1 MKYTENFGL
10 PLYEYK
16 DGADL
21 VEGYNKTAQFID
33 DYLSEASHVTH
44 GNGAPTAT
52 GQESEGDVYVDTGGD
67 RPSIYVFATDDDG
80 NPAWIEVIDSNR
92 PSKWFTGNGDPVSG
106 PDYLPNDMYLD
117 VDTANVWMYV
127 GEPSEDLTVDVNA
140 SPVRL
145 MKNGEII
152 GRNWFYRQGSTH
164 ISIEGA
170 VGRKDYEGNPSSGGA
185 TESVRLPMAAY
196 ITPFSVS
203 GSVDAPYDLYYRLSA
218 KGFDSGRHF
227 EHHNAED
234 KEYTSEAEVA
244 ITRPST
250 YSTCVFTID
259 PGDDVSW
266 SGEFDVTTYGLYQ
279 AYDYAKMLQ
288 NGVKWFDQ
296 SGHIEYTEPW
306 IFICTLGAAEGQC
319 RVPKGGTARQVLTKV
334 SDADYDLQWEDVRAQ
349 DVTYGDSDVS
359 EALDSLKDADGQAS
373 GRIDLIDER
382 VSNVES
388 RVTKTETDIAANTE
402 GIAQNKAAIA
412 ENRADIDGHSETLAQ
427 HAEDIQ
433 TNADGVAANAA
444 GITALTGRVDD
455 HETRIAEN
463 TKGVADNKADVAQ
476 NAVDIAQN
484 AAAISK
490 NTTDIANLSTKTD
503 SNSDRLIEHDGRISA
518 LEDRADA
525 DDTADAALEARVTTV
540 EANVRAN
547 ADDIDALDTRVTANE
562 GSIRT
567 LDGRL
572 DAVEDDVT
580 RIDGDVSRLTDRV
593 TKNEK
598 DIISLDG
605 RMTNAESG
613 IADLDSDVSALTD
626 RVSKNETDISALD
639 TRMDSAESSITALDG
654 RVTANETSIE
664 TLDGRM
670 DSAEATLTDLGN
682 DVESLD
688 GRVTKNETDIK
699 GNTES
704 LTYIDTRL
712 DAAET
717 TVTDLSGRVGT
728 IETEG
733 AKLQQDV
740 RELHNEI
747 ANVKTGDKQ
756 YCMRA
761 TLDDYT
767 INVAVYG
774 TNAENVTGITVTS
787 IIVTDGTDQIEL
799 QPIGSGEVYSGDV
812 RSYVEN
818 DSESVAIIARFVD
831 SAGVSRVLSQGV
843 ILPSDLTVDTATDD
857 EFRAY
862 FDI

>member
-1 MKYTENFGL
+1 M

-16 DGADL
+16 DDADL

-52 GQESEGDVYVDTGGD
+52 GQESEGDIYVDTGGD

-127 GEPSEDLTVDVNA
+127 GESSEDLTVDVNA

-359 EALDSLKDADGQAS
+359 AALDSLKDADGQAS

-402 GIAQNKAAIA
+402 GIARNKAAIA
-412 ENRADIDGHSETLAQ
+412 ANRADIDGHSETLAQ

-433 TNADGVAANAA
+433 TNADGVAANAE

-463 TKGVADNKADVAQ
+463 AKGVADNKADVAQ

-503 SNSDRLIEHDGRISA
+503 ANSDKLIEHDGRISA

-593 TKNEK
+593 TQTEK
-598 DIISLDG
+598 DVIVLDG
-605 RMTNAESG
+605 RMDTAETG
-613 IADLDSDVSALTD
+613 IS
-626 RVSKNETDISALD
+626 
-639 TRMDSAESSITALDG
+639 ALDG
-654 RVTANETSIE
+654 RVTANETAIG

-688 GRVTKNETDIK
+688 GRVTKTENDIK

-712 DAAET
+712 DAAEA

-740 RELHNEI
+740 ADLHNEI

-799 QPIGSGEVYSGDV
+799 QPIGSGEVYAGDV

-843 ILPSDLTVDTATDD
+843 ILPSDPTVDTATDE

-862 FDI
+862 FNI

>member
-1 MKYTENFGL
+1 MRYTEHFGL

-16 DGADL
+16 DDADL

-279 AYDYAKMLQ
+279 AYDYARMLQ

-334 SDADYDLQWEDVRAQ
+334 SDADYDLQWDDVRAQ

-359 EALDSLKDADGQAS
+359 AALDSLKDADGQAS

-388 RVTKTETDIAANTE
+388 RVTKTETDIAANTQ
-402 GIAQNKAAIA
+402 GIARNKAAIA

-427 HAEDIQ
+427 HTEDIR
-433 TNADGVAANAA
+433 TNADGVAANAE

-463 TKGVADNKADVAQ
+463 AKGVADNKADVAQ

-503 SNSDRLIEHDGRISA
+503 ANSDKLIEHDGRISA

-540 EANVRAN
+540 EANVKAN

-580 RIDGDVSRLTDRV
+580 RIDGDVSGLTDRV
-593 TKNEK
+593 TQTEK
-598 DIISLDG
+598 DVIALDG
-605 RMTNAESG
+605 RVTNAESG
-613 IADLDSDVSALTD
+613 IADLDSDVSALAD
-626 RVSKNETDISALD
+626 
-639 TRMDSAESSITALDG
+639 
-654 RVTANETSIE
+654 
-664 TLDGRM
+664 
-670 DSAEATLTDLGN
+670 
-682 DVESLD
+682 
-688 GRVTKNETDIK
+688 RVTKTENDIK
-699 GNTES
+699 GNTEF
-704 LTYIDTRL
+704 LTHIDTRL

-740 RELHNEI
+740 ADLHNEI

-843 ILPSDLTVDTATDD
+843 ILPSDLTVSTATDED
-857 EFRAY
+857 FRAY
-862 FDI
+862 FNI

>member
-1 MKYTENFGL
+1 M

-16 DGADL
+16 DDADL

-279 AYDYAKMLQ
+279 AYDYARMLQ

-334 SDADYDLQWEDVRAQ
+334 SDADYDLQWDDVRAQ

-359 EALDSLKDADGQAS
+359 AALDSLKDADGQAS

-388 RVTKTETDIAANTE
+388 RVTKTETDIATNTE
-402 GIAQNKAAIA
+402 GIARNKAAIA

-427 HAEDIQ
+427 HAEDIR

-463 TKGVADNKADVAQ
+463 AKGVADNKADVAQ

-503 SNSDRLIEHDGRISA
+503 ANSDKLIEHDGRISA

-540 EANVRAN
+540 EANVKAN

-567 LDGRL
+567 MDGRL

-580 RIDGDVSRLTDRV
+580 RIDGDVSGLTDRV
-593 TKNEK
+593 TQTEK
-598 DIISLDG
+598 DVIALDG
-605 RMTNAESG
+605 RVTNAESG
-613 IADLDSDVSALTD
+613 IADLDSDVSALAD
-626 RVSKNETDISALD
+626 
-639 TRMDSAESSITALDG
+639 
-654 RVTANETSIE
+654 
-664 TLDGRM
+664 
-670 DSAEATLTDLGN
+670 
-682 DVESLD
+682 
-688 GRVTKNETDIK
+688 RVTKTENDIK

-704 LTYIDTRL
+704 LTYMDARL
-712 DAAET
+712 DAAEA

-740 RELHNEI
+740 ADLHNEI

-774 TNAENVTGITVTS
+774 TNAENVTGITVTN
-787 IIVTDGTDQIEL
+787 IIVTDGTDEIEL

-843 ILPSDLTVDTATDD
+843 ILPSDLNMDTATDE
-857 EFRAY
+857 EFREY

>member
-1 MKYTENFGL
+1 M

-16 DGADL
+16 DDADL

-203 GSVDAPYDLYYRLSA
+203 GSVDAPYHLYYRLSA

-279 AYDYAKMLQ
+279 AYDYARMLQ

-334 SDADYDLQWEDVRAQ
+334 SDADYDLQWDDVRAQ

-359 EALDSLKDADGQAS
+359 AALDSLKDADGQAS

-388 RVTKTETDIAANTE
+388 RVTKTETDIATNTE

-412 ENRADIDGHSETLAQ
+412 ENRADIDDHSETLAQ
-427 HAEDIQ
+427 HAEDIR

-463 TKGVADNKADVAQ
+463 AKGVADNKADVAQ

-503 SNSDRLIEHDGRISA
+503 ANSDKLIEHDGRISA

-540 EANVRAN
+540 EANVKAN

-567 LDGRL
+567 MDGRL

-580 RIDGDVSRLTDRV
+580 RIDGDVSGLTDRV
-593 TKNEK
+593 TQTEK
-598 DIISLDG
+598 DVIALDG
-605 RMTNAESG
+605 RVTNAESG
-613 IADLDSDVSALTD
+613 IADLDSDVSALAD
-626 RVSKNETDISALD
+626 
-639 TRMDSAESSITALDG
+639 
-654 RVTANETSIE
+654 
-664 TLDGRM
+664 
-670 DSAEATLTDLGN
+670 
-682 DVESLD
+682 
-688 GRVTKNETDIK
+688 RVTKTENDIK

-704 LTYIDTRL
+704 LTYMDARL
-712 DAAET
+712 DAAEA

-740 RELHNEI
+740 ADLHNEI

-774 TNAENVTGITVTS
+774 TNAENVTGITVTN
-787 IIVTDGTDQIEL
+787 IIVTDGTDEIEL

-843 ILPSDLTVDTATDD
+843 ILPSDLNMDTATDE
-857 EFRAY
+857 EFREY

>member
-1 MKYTENFGL
+1 MKYTEHFGL

-16 DGADL
+16 DDADL

-33 DYLSEASHVTH
+33 DYLSDASHVTH

-170 VGRKDYEGNPSSGGA
+170 VGRKDYDGNPSSGGA

-334 SDADYDLQWEDVRAQ
+334 SDADYDLQWDDVRAQ
-349 DVTYGDSDVS
+349 DVAYGDSDVS
-359 EALDSLKDADGQAS
+359 AALDSLKDADGQAS

-388 RVTKTETDIAANTE
+388 RVTKTETDIAANAE
-402 GIAQNKAAIA
+402 GIARNKADIA
-412 ENRADIDGHSETLAQ
+412 DNRADIDGHSETLAQ
-427 HAEDIQ
+427 HAEDIRA
-433 TNADGVAANAA
+433 NADGVAANAE

-455 HETRIAEN
+455 HETRITEN
-463 TKGVADNKADVAQ
+463 AKGVADNKADVAQ

-503 SNSDRLIEHDGRISA
+503 SNSDKLIEHDGRISA

-525 DDTADAALEARVTTV
+525 DDTADAALEARVATV

-572 DAVEDDVT
+572 DGVEDDVT
-580 RIDGDVSRLTDRV
+580 RIDGDVSGLTDRV
-593 TKNEK
+593 TQTEK
-598 DIISLDG
+598 DVIALDG
-605 RMTNAESG
+605 RVTNAESG

-626 RVSKNETDISALD
+626 RV
-639 TRMDSAESSITALDG
+639 
-654 RVTANETSIE
+654 
-664 TLDGRM
+664 
-670 DSAEATLTDLGN
+670 
-682 DVESLD
+682 
-688 GRVTKNETDIK
+688 TKTETDIK

-704 LTYIDTRL
+704 LTYMDARL
-712 DAAET
+712 DAAEA
-717 TVTDLSGRVGT
+717 TVTDLTGRVGT

-740 RELHNEI
+740 ADLHNEI

-787 IIVTDGTDQIEL
+787 IIVTDGTDEMQL

-843 ILPSDLTVDTATDD
+843 ILPSDLSVDTATDE

>member
-1 MKYTENFGL
+1 MRYTEHFGL

-16 DGADL
+16 DDADL

-152 GRNWFYRQGSTH
+152 GRNWFYRQGNTH
-164 ISIEGA
+164 ISIDGA

-203 GSVDAPYDLYYRLSA
+203 GTVDAPYDLYYRLSA

-334 SDADYDLQWEDVRAQ
+334 SDADYDLQWDDVRAQ

-359 EALDSLKDADGQAS
+359 AALDSLKEADGQAS

-402 GIAQNKAAIA
+402 GIARNKAAIA

-433 TNADGVAANAA
+433 TNADGVAANAE

-463 TKGVADNKADVAQ
+463 AKGIADNKADVAQ

-503 SNSDRLIEHDGRISA
+503 ANSDKLIEHDGRISA

-540 EANVRAN
+540 EANVKAN

-580 RIDGDVSRLTDRV
+580 RIDGDVSGLTDRV
-593 TKNEK
+593 TQTEK
-598 DIISLDG
+598 DVIALDG
-605 RMTNAESG
+605 RVTNAESG

-626 RVSKNETDISALD
+626 RV
-639 TRMDSAESSITALDG
+639 
-654 RVTANETSIE
+654 
-664 TLDGRM
+664 
-670 DSAEATLTDLGN
+670 
-682 DVESLD
+682 
-688 GRVTKNETDIK
+688 TKTENDIK

-704 LTYIDTRL
+704 LTHMDARL
-712 DAAET
+712 DAAEA

-740 RELHNEI
+740 ADLHNEI

-812 RSYVEN
+812 RSYVEK

-843 ILPSDLTVDTATDD
+843 ILPSDLNVDTATDE

>member
-1 MKYTENFGL
+1 MRYTENFGL

-16 DGADL
+16 DDADL

-52 GQESEGDVYVDTGGD
+52 GQESEGDIYVDTGGD

-127 GEPSEDLTVDVNA
+127 GESSEDLTVDVNA

-152 GRNWFYRQGSTH
+152 GRNWFYRQGGTH
-164 ISIEGA
+164 ISVEGA
-170 VGRKDYEGNPSSGGA
+170 VGRKDYDGNPSSGGA

-359 EALDSLKDADGQAS
+359 AALDSLKDADGQAS

-402 GIAQNKAAIA
+402 GIARNKAAIA
-412 ENRADIDGHSETLAQ
+412 ANRADIDGHSETLAQ

-433 TNADGVAANAA
+433 TNADGVAANAE

-463 TKGVADNKADVAQ
+463 TKGIADNKADVAQ

-503 SNSDRLIEHDGRISA
+503 SNSDKLIEHDGRISA

-593 TKNEK
+593 TQTEK
-598 DIISLDG
+598 DVIALDG
-605 RMTNAESG
+605 RMDTAETG
-613 IADLDSDVSALTD
+613 IS
-626 RVSKNETDISALD
+626 
-639 TRMDSAESSITALDG
+639 ALDG
-654 RVTANETSIE
+654 RVTANETAIG

-688 GRVTKNETDIK
+688 GRVTKTENDIK

-712 DAAET
+712 DAAEA

-740 RELHNEI
+740 ADLHNEI

-843 ILPSDLTVDTATDD
+843 ILPSDLTVDTATDE

-862 FDI
+862 FNI

>member
-1 MKYTENFGL
+1 MRYTEHFGL

-16 DGADL
+16 DDADL

-152 GRNWFYRQGSTH
+152 GRNWFYRQGNTH
-164 ISIEGA
+164 ISIDGA

-203 GSVDAPYDLYYRLSA
+203 GTVDAPYDLYYRLSA

-334 SDADYDLQWEDVRAQ
+334 SDADYDLQWDDVRAQ

-359 EALDSLKDADGQAS
+359 AALDSLKEADGQAS

-402 GIAQNKAAIA
+402 GIARNKAAIA

-433 TNADGVAANAA
+433 TNADGVAANAE

-463 TKGVADNKADVAQ
+463 AKGIADNKADVAQ

-503 SNSDRLIEHDGRISA
+503 ANSDKLIEHDGRISA

-540 EANVRAN
+540 EANVKAN

-580 RIDGDVSRLTDRV
+580 RIDGDVSGLTDRV
-593 TKNEK
+593 TQTEK
-598 DIISLDG
+598 DVIALDG
-605 RMTNAESG
+605 RVTNAESG

-626 RVSKNETDISALD
+626 RV
-639 TRMDSAESSITALDG
+639 
-654 RVTANETSIE
+654 
-664 TLDGRM
+664 
-670 DSAEATLTDLGN
+670 
-682 DVESLD
+682 
-688 GRVTKNETDIK
+688 TKTENDIK

-704 LTYIDTRL
+704 LTHMDARL
-712 DAAET
+712 DAAEA

-740 RELHNEI
+740 ADLHNEI

-812 RSYVEN
+812 RSYVEK

-843 ILPSDLTVDTATDD
+843 ILPSDLTVSTATDD
-857 EFRAY
+857 DFRAY

>member
-1 MKYTENFGL
+1 MRYTEHFGL

-16 DGADL
+16 DDADL

-52 GQESEGDVYVDTGGD
+52 GQESEGDIYVDTGGD

-127 GEPSEDLTVDVNA
+127 GESSEDLTVDVNA

-152 GRNWFYRQGSTH
+152 GRNWFYRQGGTH
-164 ISIEGA
+164 ISVEGA
-170 VGRKDYEGNPSSGGA
+170 VGRKDYDGNPSSGGA

-334 SDADYDLQWEDVRAQ
+334 SDAEYDLQWDDVRAQ

-359 EALDSLKDADGQAS
+359 AALDSLKDADGQAS

-402 GIAQNKAAIA
+402 GIARNKAAIA
-412 ENRADIDGHSETLAQ
+412 GNRADIDGHSETLAQ

-433 TNADGVAANAA
+433 TNADGVAANAE

-463 TKGVADNKADVAQ
+463 AKGVADNKADVAQ

-503 SNSDRLIEHDGRISA
+503 SNSDKLIEHDGRISA

-593 TKNEK
+593 TQTEK
-598 DIISLDG
+598 DVIALDG
-605 RMTNAESG
+605 RMDTAETG
-613 IADLDSDVSALTD
+613 IS
-626 RVSKNETDISALD
+626 
-639 TRMDSAESSITALDG
+639 ALDG
-654 RVTANETSIE
+654 RVTANETAIG

-688 GRVTKNETDIK
+688 GRVTKTENDIK

-712 DAAET
+712 DAAEA

-740 RELHNEI
+740 ADLHNEI

-843 ILPSDLTVDTATDD
+843 ILPSDLTVDTATDE

-862 FDI
+862 FNI

>member
-1 MKYTENFGL
+1 
-10 PLYEYK
+10 
-16 DGADL
+16 
-21 VEGYNKTAQFID
+21 
-33 DYLSEASHVTH
+33 
-44 GNGAPTAT
+44 
-52 GQESEGDVYVDTGGD
+52 
-67 RPSIYVFATDDDG
+67 
-80 NPAWIEVIDSNR
+80 
-92 PSKWFTGNGDPVSG
+92 
-106 PDYLPNDMYLD
+106 MYLD

-164 ISIEGA
+164 ISIDGA

-259 PGDDVSW
+259 PGDNVSW

-279 AYDYAKMLQ
+279 AYDYARMLQ
-288 NGVKWFDQ
+288 NGVRWFDQ

-334 SDADYDLQWEDVRAQ
+334 SDADYDLQWDDVRAQ

-359 EALDSLKDADGQAS
+359 AALDSLKDADGQAS

-402 GIAQNKAAIA
+402 GIARNKAAIA
-412 ENRADIDGHSETLAQ
+412 ENRTDIDGHSETLAQ
-427 HAEDIQ
+427 HAEDIR
-433 TNADGVAANAA
+433 TNADGVAANAES
-444 GITALTGRVDD
+444 ITVLTGRVDD

-463 TKGVADNKADVAQ
+463 AKGVADNKADVAQ

-503 SNSDRLIEHDGRISA
+503 SNSDKLIEHDGRISA

-540 EANVRAN
+540 EANVKAN

-567 LDGRL
+567 MDGRL

-580 RIDGDVSRLTDRV
+580 RIDGNVSRLTDRV
-593 TKNEK
+593 TQTEK
-598 DIISLDG
+598 DVIALDG
-605 RMTNAESG
+605 RMDTAETG
-613 IADLDSDVSALTD
+613 IS
-626 RVSKNETDISALD
+626 
-639 TRMDSAESSITALDG
+639 ALDG
-654 RVTANETSIE
+654 RVTANEKSIE

-670 DSAEATLTDLGN
+670 DSAEATITDLGN

-688 GRVTKNETDIK
+688 GRVTKTETDIK

-712 DAAET
+712 DSAEA

-740 RELHNEI
+740 ADLHNEI

-787 IIVTDGTDQIEL
+787 IIVTDGDNEMQL

-843 ILPSDLTVDTATDD
+843 ILPSDLTVDTATDE

>member
-1 MKYTENFGL
+1 MRYTEHFGL

-16 DGADL
+16 DDADL

-52 GQESEGDVYVDTGGD
+52 GQESEGDIYVDTGGD

-127 GEPSEDLTVDVNA
+127 GESSEDLTVDVNA

-152 GRNWFYRQGSTH
+152 GRNWFYRQGGTH
-164 ISIEGA
+164 ISVEGA
-170 VGRKDYEGNPSSGGA
+170 VGRKDYDGNPSSGGA

-359 EALDSLKDADGQAS
+359 AALDSLKDADGQAS

-402 GIAQNKAAIA
+402 GIARNKAAIA
-412 ENRADIDGHSETLAQ
+412 GNRADIDDHSETLAQ

-433 TNADGVAANAA
+433 TNADGVAANAE

-463 TKGVADNKADVAQ
+463 TKGIADNKADVAQ

-503 SNSDRLIEHDGRISA
+503 SNSDKLIEHDGRISA

-593 TKNEK
+593 TQTEK
-598 DIISLDG
+598 DVIALDG
-605 RMTNAESG
+605 RMDTAETG
-613 IADLDSDVSALTD
+613 IS
-626 RVSKNETDISALD
+626 
-639 TRMDSAESSITALDG
+639 ALDG
-654 RVTANETSIE
+654 RVTANETAIG

-688 GRVTKNETDIK
+688 GRVTKTENDIK

-712 DAAET
+712 DAAEA

-740 RELHNEI
+740 ADLHNEI

-843 ILPSDLTVDTATDD
+843 ILPSDLTVDTATDE

-862 FDI
+862 FNI

>member
-1 MKYTENFGL
+1 MRYTENFGL

-16 DGADL
+16 DDADL

-52 GQESEGDVYVDTGGD
+52 GQESEGDIYVDTGGD

-127 GEPSEDLTVDVNA
+127 GESSEDLTVDVNA

-359 EALDSLKDADGQAS
+359 AALDSLKDADGQAS

-402 GIAQNKAAIA
+402 GIARNKAAIA
-412 ENRADIDGHSETLAQ
+412 ANRADIDGHSETLAQ

-433 TNADGVAANAA
+433 TNADGVAANAE

-463 TKGVADNKADVAQ
+463 AKGVADNKADVAQ

-503 SNSDRLIEHDGRISA
+503 ANSDKLIEHDGRISA

-593 TKNEK
+593 TQTEK
-598 DIISLDG
+598 DVIVLDG
-605 RMTNAESG
+605 RMDTAETG
-613 IADLDSDVSALTD
+613 IS
-626 RVSKNETDISALD
+626 
-639 TRMDSAESSITALDG
+639 ALDG
-654 RVTANETSIE
+654 RVTANETAIG

-688 GRVTKNETDIK
+688 GRVTKTENDIK

-712 DAAET
+712 DAAEA

-740 RELHNEI
+740 ADLHNEI

-799 QPIGSGEVYSGDV
+799 QPIGSGEVYAGDV

-843 ILPSDLTVDTATDD
+843 ILPSDPTVDTATDE

-862 FDI
+862 FNI

>member
-1 MKYTENFGL
+1 MRYTEHFGL

-16 DGADL
+16 DDADL

-52 GQESEGDVYVDTGGD
+52 GQESEGDVYVDIGGD

-164 ISIEGA
+164 ISIDGA

-259 PGDDVSW
+259 PGDNVSW

-279 AYDYAKMLQ
+279 AYDYARMLQ
-288 NGVKWFDQ
+288 NGVRWFDQ

-334 SDADYDLQWEDVRAQ
+334 SDADYDLQWDDVRAQ

-359 EALDSLKDADGQAS
+359 AALDSLKDADGQAS

-402 GIAQNKAAIA
+402 GIARNKAAIA
-412 ENRADIDGHSETLAQ
+412 ENRTDIDGHSETLAQ
-427 HAEDIQ
+427 HAEDIR
-433 TNADGVAANAA
+433 TNADGVAANAES
-444 GITALTGRVDD
+444 ITVLTGRVDD

-463 TKGVADNKADVAQ
+463 AKGVADNKADVAQ

-503 SNSDRLIEHDGRISA
+503 SNSDKLIEHDGRISA

-540 EANVRAN
+540 EANVKAN

-567 LDGRL
+567 MDGRL

-580 RIDGDVSRLTDRV
+580 RIDGNVSRLTDRV
-593 TKNEK
+593 TQTEK
-598 DIISLDG
+598 DVIALDG
-605 RMTNAESG
+605 RMDTAETG
-613 IADLDSDVSALTD
+613 IS
-626 RVSKNETDISALD
+626 
-639 TRMDSAESSITALDG
+639 ALDG
-654 RVTANETSIE
+654 RVTANEKSIE

-670 DSAEATLTDLGN
+670 DSAEATITDLGN

-688 GRVTKNETDIK
+688 GRVTKTETDIK

-712 DAAET
+712 DSAEA

-740 RELHNEI
+740 ADLHNEI

-787 IIVTDGTDQIEL
+787 IIVTDGDNEMQL

-843 ILPSDLTVDTATDD
+843 ILPSDLTVDTATDE

>member
-1 MKYTENFGL
+1 MRYTENFGL

-16 DGADL
+16 DDADL

-52 GQESEGDVYVDTGGD
+52 GQESEGDIYVDTGGD

-127 GEPSEDLTVDVNA
+127 GESSEDLTVDVNA

-152 GRNWFYRQGSTH
+152 GRNWFYRQGGTH
-164 ISIEGA
+164 ISVEGA
-170 VGRKDYEGNPSSGGA
+170 VGRKDYDGNPSSGGA

-359 EALDSLKDADGQAS
+359 AALDSLKDADGQAS

-402 GIAQNKAAIA
+402 GIARNKAAIA
-412 ENRADIDGHSETLAQ
+412 GNRADIDDHSETLAQ

-433 TNADGVAANAA
+433 TNADGVAANAE

-463 TKGVADNKADVAQ
+463 TKGIADNKADVAQ

-503 SNSDRLIEHDGRISA
+503 SNSDKLIEHDGRISA

-593 TKNEK
+593 TQTEK
-598 DIISLDG
+598 DVIALDG
-605 RMTNAESG
+605 RMDTAETG
-613 IADLDSDVSALTD
+613 IS
-626 RVSKNETDISALD
+626 
-639 TRMDSAESSITALDG
+639 ALDG
-654 RVTANETSIE
+654 RVTANETAIG

-688 GRVTKNETDIK
+688 GRVTKTENDIK

-712 DAAET
+712 DAAEA

-740 RELHNEI
+740 ADLHNEI

-843 ILPSDLTVDTATDD
+843 ILPSDLTVDTATDE

-862 FDI
+862 FNI

>member
-1 MKYTENFGL
+1 MRYTEHFGL

-16 DGADL
+16 DDADL

-52 GQESEGDVYVDTGGD
+52 GQESEGDIYVDTGGD

-127 GEPSEDLTVDVNA
+127 GESSEDLTVDVNA

-152 GRNWFYRQGSTH
+152 GRNWFYRQGGTH
-164 ISIEGA
+164 ISVEGA
-170 VGRKDYEGNPSSGGA
+170 VGRKDYDGNPSSGGA

-359 EALDSLKDADGQAS
+359 AALDSLKDADGQAS

-402 GIAQNKAAIA
+402 GIARNKAAIA
-412 ENRADIDGHSETLAQ
+412 ANRADIDGHSETLAQ

-433 TNADGVAANAA
+433 TNADGVAANAE

-463 TKGVADNKADVAQ
+463 AKGVADNKADVAQ

-503 SNSDRLIEHDGRISA
+503 SNSDKLIEHDGRISA

-593 TKNEK
+593 TQTEK
-598 DIISLDG
+598 DVIALDG
-605 RMTNAESG
+605 RMDTAETG
-613 IADLDSDVSALTD
+613 IS
-626 RVSKNETDISALD
+626 
-639 TRMDSAESSITALDG
+639 ALDG
-654 RVTANETSIE
+654 RVTANETAIG

-688 GRVTKNETDIK
+688 GRVTKTENDIK

-712 DAAET
+712 DAAEA

-740 RELHNEI
+740 ADLHNEI

-843 ILPSDLTVDTATDD
+843 ILPSDLTVDTATDE

-862 FDI
+862 FNI

>member
-1 MKYTENFGL
+1 MRYTEHFGL

-16 DGADL
+16 DDADL

-359 EALDSLKDADGQAS
+359 AALDSLKDADGQAS

-412 ENRADIDGHSETLAQ
+412 GNRADIDDHSETLAQ

-433 TNADGVAANAA
+433 TNADGVAANAE

-463 TKGVADNKADVAQ
+463 TKGIADNKADVAQ

-503 SNSDRLIEHDGRISA
+503 SNSDKLIEHDGRISA

-567 LDGRL
+567 LEGRL

-593 TKNEK
+593 TQTEK
-598 DIISLDG
+598 DVIALDG
-605 RMTNAESG
+605 RMDTAETG
-613 IADLDSDVSALTD
+613 IS
-626 RVSKNETDISALD
+626 
-639 TRMDSAESSITALDG
+639 ALDG

-670 DSAEATLTDLGN
+670 DSAEATITDLGN

-688 GRVTKNETDIK
+688 GRVAKTETDIK

-704 LTYIDTRL
+704 LTYMDARL
-712 DAAET
+712 DAAEA

-740 RELHNEI
+740 ADLHNEI

-787 IIVTDGTDQIEL
+787 IIITDGTDQIEL
-799 QPIGSGEVYSGDV
+799 QPIGSGEVYAGDV

-843 ILPSDLTVDTATDD
+843 ILPSDLTVDTATDE

-862 FDI
+862 FNI

>member
-1 MKYTENFGL
+1 MKYTEHFGL

-16 DGADL
+16 DDADL

-33 DYLSEASHVTH
+33 DYLSDASHVTH

-152 GRNWFYRQGSTH
+152 GRNWFYRQGSAH

-170 VGRKDYEGNPSSGGA
+170 IGRKDYEGNPSSGGA

-234 KEYTSEAEVA
+234 REYTSEAEVA

-288 NGVKWFDQ
+288 NGVRWFDQ

-334 SDADYDLQWEDVRAQ
+334 SDADYDLQWDDVRAQ
-349 DVTYGDSDVS
+349 DVAYGDSDVS
-359 EALDSLKDADGQAS
+359 AALDALKDADGQAS

-402 GIAQNKAAIA
+402 GIARNKAAIA

-463 TKGVADNKADVAQ
+463 AKGVADNKADVAQ

-503 SNSDRLIEHDGRISA
+503 SNSDKLIEHDGRISD

-540 EANVRAN
+540 EANVKAN
-547 ADDIDALDTRVTANE
+547 ADDIDGLDTRVTANE

-572 DAVEDDVT
+572 DGVEDDVT
-580 RIDGDVSRLTDRV
+580 RIDGDVSGLTDRV
-593 TKNEK
+593 TQTEK
-598 DIISLDG
+598 DVIALDG
-605 RMTNAESG
+605 RVTNAESG

-626 RVSKNETDISALD
+626 RV
-639 TRMDSAESSITALDG
+639 
-654 RVTANETSIE
+654 
-664 TLDGRM
+664 
-670 DSAEATLTDLGN
+670 
-682 DVESLD
+682 
-688 GRVTKNETDIK
+688 TKTETDIK

-704 LTYIDTRL
+704 LTYMDARL
-712 DAAET
+712 DAAEA
-717 TVTDLSGRVGT
+717 TVTDLTGRVGT

-740 RELHNEI
+740 ADLHNEI

-787 IIVTDGTDQIEL
+787 IIVTDGTDEMQL

-843 ILPSDLTVDTATDD
+843 ILPSDLSVDTATDE

>member
-1 MKYTENFGL
+1 MRYTENFGL

-16 DGADL
+16 DDADL

-52 GQESEGDVYVDTGGD
+52 GQESEGDIYVDTGGD

-127 GEPSEDLTVDVNA
+127 GEPSEDLTVDANA

-259 PGDDVSW
+259 PGDGVSW

-334 SDADYDLQWEDVRAQ
+334 SDADYDLQWDDVRAQ

-359 EALDSLKDADGQAS
+359 AALDSLKGADGQAS

-402 GIAQNKAAIA
+402 GIARNKTDIA
-412 ENRADIDGHSETLAQ
+412 TNRADIDGHSETLAQ
-427 HAEDIQ
+427 HAEDIRA
-433 TNADGVAANAA
+433 NADGVAANAES
-444 GITALTGRVDD
+444 ITALTGRVDD

-503 SNSDRLIEHDGRISA
+503 SNSDKLIEHDGRISA

-540 EANVRAN
+540 EANVKAN
-547 ADDIDALDTRVTANE
+547 ADDIDGLDTRVTANE

-593 TKNEK
+593 TQTEK
-598 DIISLDG
+598 DVIALDG
-605 RMTNAESG
+605 RMDTAETG
-613 IADLDSDVSALTD
+613 IS
-626 RVSKNETDISALD
+626 
-639 TRMDSAESSITALDG
+639 ALDG
-654 RVTANETSIE
+654 RVTANETAIG

-688 GRVTKNETDIK
+688 GRVTKTENDIK

-712 DAAET
+712 DAAEA

-740 RELHNEI
+740 ADLHNEI

-843 ILPSDLTVDTATDD
+843 ILPSDLSVDTATDD

-862 FDI
+862 FNI

>member
-1 MKYTENFGL
+1 MKYTEHFGL

-16 DGADL
+16 DDADL

-52 GQESEGDVYVDTGGD
+52 GQESDGDVYVDTGGD

-164 ISIEGA
+164 ISVEGA

-234 KEYTSEAEVA
+234 KAYTSEAEVA

-288 NGVKWFDQ
+288 NGVRWFDQ

-334 SDADYDLQWEDVRAQ
+334 SDADYDLQWDDVRAQ

-359 EALDSLKDADGQAS
+359 AALDSLKDADGQAS

-402 GIAQNKAAIA
+402 GIAQNKTDIA
-412 ENRADIDGHSETLAQ
+412 GNRADIDDHSETLAQ
-427 HAEDIQ
+427 HAEDIRA
-433 TNADGVAANAA
+433 NADGVAANAE

-455 HETRIAEN
+455 HETRITEN
-463 TKGVADNKADVAQ
+463 AKGVADNKADVAQ

-503 SNSDRLIEHDGRISA
+503 SNSDRLIEHDGRISD
-518 LEDRADA
+518 LEDRVDA

-580 RIDGDVSRLTDRV
+580 RIDGDVSKLTDRV
-593 TKNEK
+593 TQSEK
-598 DIISLDG
+598 DIIALDG
-605 RMTNAESG
+605 
-613 IADLDSDVSALTD
+613 
-626 RVSKNETDISALD
+626 
-639 TRMDSAESSITALDG
+639 RMDSAESSIAALDG
-654 RVTANETSIE
+654 RVTANGTSIE

-670 DSAEATLTDLGN
+670 DSAEAALADLGN

-688 GRVTKNETDIK
+688 GRVTKNETDIR

-704 LTYIDTRL
+704 LVAIDVRL
-712 DAAET
+712 DSAEA

-733 AKLQQDV
+733 AKLQQEV
-740 RELHNEI
+740 QELHNEI

-787 IIVTDGTDQIEL
+787 IIVTDGTDEMEL
-799 QPIGSGEVYSGDV
+799 RPIGSGEVYSGDV

-843 ILPSDLTVDTATDD
+843 ILPSDLTVDTATDE

-862 FDI
+862 FNI

>member
-1 MKYTENFGL
+1 MRYTEHFGL

-16 DGADL
+16 DDADL

-52 GQESEGDVYVDTGGD
+52 GQESEGDVYVDIGGD

-164 ISIEGA
+164 ISIDGA

-259 PGDDVSW
+259 PGDNVSW

-279 AYDYAKMLQ
+279 AYDYARMLQ
-288 NGVKWFDQ
+288 NGVRWFDQ

-334 SDADYDLQWEDVRAQ
+334 SDADYDLQWDDVRAQ

-359 EALDSLKDADGQAS
+359 AALDSLKDADGQAS

-402 GIAQNKAAIA
+402 GIARNKAAIA
-412 ENRADIDGHSETLAQ
+412 ENRTDIDGHSETLAQ
-427 HAEDIQ
+427 HAEDIR
-433 TNADGVAANAA
+433 TNADGVAANAES
-444 GITALTGRVDD
+444 ITVLTGRVDD

-463 TKGVADNKADVAQ
+463 AKGVADNKADVAQ

-503 SNSDRLIEHDGRISA
+503 SNSDKLIEHDGRISA

-540 EANVRAN
+540 EANVKAN

-567 LDGRL
+567 MDGRL

-580 RIDGDVSRLTDRV
+580 RIDGNVSRLTDRV
-593 TKNEK
+593 TQTEK
-598 DIISLDG
+598 DVIALDG
-605 RMTNAESG
+605 RMDTAETG
-613 IADLDSDVSALTD
+613 IS
-626 RVSKNETDISALD
+626 
-639 TRMDSAESSITALDG
+639 ALDG
-654 RVTANETSIE
+654 RVTANEKSIE

-670 DSAEATLTDLGN
+670 DSAEATITDLGN

-688 GRVTKNETDIK
+688 GRVTKTETDIK

-712 DAAET
+712 DSAEA

-740 RELHNEI
+740 ADLHNEI

-787 IIVTDGTDQIEL
+787 IIVTDGDNEMQL
-799 QPIGSGEVYSGDV
+799 QPIGSGEVYWGDV

-843 ILPSDLTVDTATDD
+843 ILPSDLTVDTATDE

>member
-1 MKYTENFGL
+1 M

-16 DGADL
+16 DDADL

-52 GQESEGDVYVDTGGD
+52 GQESEGDIYVDTGGD

-127 GEPSEDLTVDVNA
+127 GESSEDLTVDVNA

-152 GRNWFYRQGSTH
+152 GRNWFYRQGGTH
-164 ISIEGA
+164 ISVEGA
-170 VGRKDYEGNPSSGGA
+170 VGRKDYDGNPSSGGA

-359 EALDSLKDADGQAS
+359 AALDSLKDADGQAS

-402 GIAQNKAAIA
+402 GIARNKAAIA
-412 ENRADIDGHSETLAQ
+412 ANRADIDGHSETLAQ

-433 TNADGVAANAA
+433 TNADGVAANAE

-463 TKGVADNKADVAQ
+463 AKGVADNKADVAQ

-503 SNSDRLIEHDGRISA
+503 SNSDKLIEHDGRISA

-593 TKNEK
+593 TQTEK
-598 DIISLDG
+598 DVIALDG
-605 RMTNAESG
+605 RMDTAETG
-613 IADLDSDVSALTD
+613 IS
-626 RVSKNETDISALD
+626 
-639 TRMDSAESSITALDG
+639 ALDG
-654 RVTANETSIE
+654 RVTANETAIG

-688 GRVTKNETDIK
+688 GRVTKTENDIK

-712 DAAET
+712 DAAEA

-740 RELHNEI
+740 ADLHNEI

-843 ILPSDLTVDTATDD
+843 ILPSDLTVDTATDE

-862 FDI
+862 FNI